1 MKFIGAITLAAS
13 LASTSA
19 FTTSNTVG
27 RPSFSLAATE
37 AATEK
42 KVGITSIR
50 EQLHGMTKDN
60 FDSVLK
66 EVEPFL
72 LNEAG
77 VTFYAK
83 SMRRIAGQAKEF
95 GATVPADY
103 AKDAKCT
110 KKRRE
115 RQDAFVQV
123 KITEAAD
130 AAAEAAEAEAAATEA
145 ADAAEATESDDAE
158 AAE

>member
-1 MKFIGAITLAAS
+1 MKFIGAITIAAS

-27 RPSFSLAATE
+27 RPSLSLAATE

-42 KVGITSIR
+42 KVGVTSIR
-50 EQLHGMTKDN
+50 EQIRGLTKDN

-66 EVEPFL
+66 DVEPFL

-95 GATVPADY
+95 GVSVPADF
-103 AKDAKCT
+103 AKDAKCS

-123 KITEAAD
+123 KIAEAAD
-130 AAAEAAEAEAAATEA
+130 AAAEAAEATEA
-145 ADAAEATESDDAE
+145 VAEATESDDGEVAE
-158 AAE
+158 